1 MLEIVLEIVK
11 AILMVLGVCVLG
23 VFVYIAILALINKFN
38 RWRKNGCKIKCLCK
52 PHIYEFYWFL
62 HSADWFLHRSGEL
75 ALKCKKCGKIKKII
89 VDKESFDTGMW
100 K

>member
-1 MLEIVLEIVK
+1 MIEILKPIFMTIGISTVGFMIYVVVCEI
-11 AILMVLGVCVLG
+11 
-23 VFVYIAILALINKFN
+23 INKFN

-52 PHIYEFYWFL
+52 PHIYEFYWF
-62 HSADWFLHRSGEL
+62 FPNSGEL

-89 VDKESFDTGMW
+89 VDKESFDAGMW

>member
-1 MLEIVLEIVK
+1 MIEIVK
-11 AILMVLGVCVLG
+11 TIFMTLGRCVFG
-23 VFVYIAILALINKFN
+23 VSIYAAVRVLINKFN

-52 PHIYEFYWFL
+52 PHIYEFYWYI
-62 HSADWFLHRSGEL
+62 HNSGEL

-89 VDKESFDTGMW
+89 VDKESFDSGMW

>member
-1 MLEIVLEIVK
+1 MIEILKPIFMTIGISTVGFMIYVVVCEI
-11 AILMVLGVCVLG
+11 
-23 VFVYIAILALINKFN
+23 INKFN

-52 PHIYEFYWFL
+52 PHIYEFYWF
-62 HSADWFLHRSGEL
+62 FPNSGEL

>member
-1 MLEIVLEIVK
+1 MFELVK
-11 AILMVLGVCVLG
+11 TIFMAIGIFTVGLMIYVVTCG
-23 VFVYIAILALINKFN
+23 IINKFD

-52 PHIYEFYWFL
+52 PHTYEFYWFF
-62 HSADWFLHRSGEL
+62 HNSGEL

-89 VDKESFDTGMW
+89 VDKESFDSSMW

>member
-1 MLEIVLEIVK
+1 MIEVLKPIFMTIGISTVGFMIYVVVCEI
-11 AILMVLGVCVLG
+11 
-23 VFVYIAILALINKFN
+23 INKFN

-52 PHIYEFYWFL
+52 PHIYEFYWF
-62 HSADWFLHRSGEL
+62 FPNSGEL

>member
-11 AILMVLGVCVLG
+11 AILMVLGACVLG
-23 VFVYIAILALINKFN
+23 VFVYIAILTLINKFN

-52 PHIYEFYWFL
+52 PHIYKFYWFFP
-62 HSADWFLHRSGEL
+62 DSGEL
-75 ALKCKKCGKIKKII
+75 TLKCKKCGKIKKII
-89 VDKESFDTGMW
+89 VDRESFDTGMW

>member
-1 MLEIVLEIVK
+1 MIEILKPIFMTIGISTVGFMIYVVVCEI
-11 AILMVLGVCVLG
+11 
-23 VFVYIAILALINKFN
+23 INKFN

-52 PHIYEFYWFL
+52 PHIYDFYWYFP
-62 HSADWFLHRSGEL
+62 DSGEL
-75 ALKCKKCGKIKKII
+75 TLKCKKCRKIKKII